1 MRWPGPDGY
10 WISDDPSL
18 VDMDR
23 VHRWLSTESYWA
35 QGRSFDLVARS
46 LSESL
51 TFGLYG
57 PDDGQVGLCRWVT
70 DRATFAWLCDV
81 YVDRAVRGRGL
92 GTFLVGTA
100 TAHPDVSGLRLVL
113 GTRDAHELYRRFG
126 FDSLVWPDRWM
137 ERPAT

>member
-1 MRWPGPDGY
+1 MRWAGPDGY

-35 QGRSFDLVARS
+35 QGRSYDLVARS

-51 TFGLYG
+51 TLGLYG
-57 PDDGQVGLCRWVT
+57 PDDIQTGVCRWVT

-81 YVDRAVRGRGL
+81 YVDMTVRGRGL